1 MKRKSAAAQPSS
13 SGVGSRKPE
22 NDPVDQ
28 FDGQSNAELA
38 Q

>member
-13 SGVGSRKPE
+13 WDVGSRRPE
-22 NDPVDQ
+22 KDPDDQ
-28 FDGQSNAELA
+28 FDNQSNAELA